1 MDEIMGYLALLA
13 GLVVVG
19 AVMILAAKAIRIV
32 PQATVLLIER
42 LGKFSHVASG
52 GLNFLTPFWIA
63 RVESIGRGF
72 VPGRL

>member
-19 AVMILAAKAIRIV
+19 TAMVLAAKAIRIV

-42 LGKFSHVASG
+42 LGKFSHVAVAG
-52 GLNFLTPFWIA
+52 
-63 RVESIGRGF
+63 
-72 VPGRL
+72 